1 MTFGCDFCLGL
12 LVVIFVCDFW
22 LELGIGMVVAG
33 DLVWVVT
40 FVVTFVETFDCNCW
54 L

>member
-1 MTFGCDFCLGL
+1 MT
-12 LVVIFVCDFW
+12 FVCDFW

-33 DLVWVVT
+33 DLDWVVT
-40 FVVTFVETFDCNCW
+40 FVVTFVETFACNFW